1 MTTTTRE
8 RIIETIAQS
17 RTVTVSDLSKKL
29 HTTVA
34 NIRYHLDPLIE
45 DNIIEK
51 IPPEAGGG
59 QRGRPASRFRL
70 SEKSKP
76 NDLEQL
82 SSDLLSILMD
92 PARSP
97 EERATSITQ
106 IARTRSRGVNTFG
119 KPTQRLT
126 QAIDYLNRHAY
137 RARWEAHRSGPEVRF
152 GNCPFAAILPDHPEL
167 CEVDRRMLEEL
178 LNVHVSILDCY
189 QLSSGIPAVCIFA
202 LTFTQL

>member
-1 MTTTTRE
+1 MTTTTRD
-8 RIIETIAQS
+8 RILETISQS
-17 RTVTVSDLSKKL
+17 QTVTVSDLSKKL

-34 NIRYHLDPLIE
+34 NVRYHLDPLIE
-45 DNIIEK
+45 DNLIEK
-51 IPPEAGGG
+51 IPPQTAGV

-76 NDLEQL
+76 NDLAQL

-92 PARSP
+92 STRSP
-97 EERATSITQ
+97 EGRANSITQ
-106 IARTRSRGVNTFG
+106 IARIRSQGVNTLG
-119 KPTQRLT
+119 KATQRLIQT
-126 QAIDYLNRHAY
+126 IDYLNRHAY

-178 LNVHVSILDCY
+178 LNVHVSILECY
-189 QLSSGIPAVCIFA
+189 QAASGIPAACIFA
-202 LTFTQL
+202 LTFTQ

>member
-8 RIIETIAQS
+8 RILEIITQS
-17 RTVTVSDLSKKL
+17 RIITVSELSKKL

-34 NIRYHLDPLIE
+34 NVRYHLDPLIE
-45 DNIIEK
+45 DNLIEK
-51 IPPEAGGG
+51 IPPQTAGV

-76 NDLEQL
+76 NDLPQL
-82 SSDLLSILMD
+82 SSDLLSILID
-92 PARSP
+92 SARNP
-97 EERATSITQ
+97 DERANRITE
-106 IARTRSRGVNTFG
+106 IARTRTKGANTFG
-119 KPTQRLT
+119 KATQRLIQT
-126 QAIDYLNRHAY
+126 IDYLNRHAY

-152 GNCPFAAILPDHPEL
+152 SNCPFAAVLPDHPEL

-178 LNVHVSILDCY
+178 LNVHVSILECY
-189 QLSSGIPAVCIFA
+189 QPASGIPAVCIFA

>member
-8 RIIETIAQS
+8 RILETITQS
-17 RTVTVSDLSKKL
+17 QTVTVSDLSKKL
-29 HTTVA
+29 HTTLA
-34 NIRYHLDPLIE
+34 NVRYHLDPLIE

-51 IPPEAGGG
+51 IPPESGRL

-76 NDLEQL
+76 NDLPQL
-82 SSDLLSILMD
+82 SSDLLSILID
-92 PARSP
+92 SARSP
-97 EERATSITQ
+97 EERANSITQ
-106 IARTRSRGVNTFG
+106 IARTRSRGVNTHD
-119 KPTQRLT
+119 KATQRLN

-137 RARWEAHRSGPEVRF
+137 RARWEAHRGGPEVRF

-167 CEVDRRMLEEL
+167 CEVDRRMIAEL
-178 LNVHVSILDCY
+178 LNVHVSILECY
-189 QLSSGIPAVCIFA
+189 QPTSGIPAVCIFA